1 MKDAGSGTLGALLL
15 ALALLPQ
22 VDLDFKPPNSGL
34 GKRKKYYKQS
44 IGKKKN
50 KCYFAFLLLIFA
62 SSHPHKIPLLLLT
75 RTLWCRCKTVL
86 IIILTHNF
94 LLYQI
99 TRTLGCRSYHHHHH
113 HHHPTYKIWSPGLWG
128 AVLIIIITRPK
139 PAYGRHGLAACS
151 LHASGA
157 QLESGKWWFLV
168 THKQTNTS

>member
-22 VDLDFKPPNSGL
+22 VDVDFKPPNSGW
-34 GKRKKYYKQS
+34 GKYNKYNKQS

-50 KCYFAFLLLIFA
+50 KCYFAFLLLIFT

-99 TRTLGCRSYHHHHH
+99 TRNLGCRSYHHHHH
-113 HHHPTYKIWSPGLWG
+113 HHHPTYKYDHQDSGVPFSVELSAKRSAMLDNRYLGQQSNKLSTHP
-128 AVLIIIITRPK
+128 V
-139 PAYGRHGLAACS
+139 S
-151 LHASGA
+151 LFYVMS
-157 QLESGKWWFLV
+157 LYFVIL
-168 THKQTNTS
+168 

>member
-22 VDLDFKPPNSGL
+22 VDVDFKSPNSGW
-34 GKRKKYYKQS
+34 GKYNKYNKQ
-44 IGKKKN
+44 IIEKKKN
-50 KCYFAFLLLIFA
+50 KCYFAFLTLIFT

-99 TRTLGCRSYHHHHH
+99 TRILGDRSHHHNHHHHH
-113 HHHPTYKIWSPGLWG
+113 QHHHRHHYQHHQPTLSN
-128 AVLIIIITRPK
+128 
-139 PAYGRHGLAACS
+139 HQD
-151 LHASGA
+151 SGVPFSVELSA
-157 QLESGKWWFLV
+157 KRSAMLDNRYFGK
-168 THKQTNTS
+168 KK